1 MTGRLR
7 IAVIASNRF
16 PIRQP
21 FAGGLESH
29 VWHLARALA
38 DRGHDVSLFAGNG
51 SDVAPGCR
59 TLAVRR
65 LMLSDAA
72 SRDISMPGEAFMND
86 HHAYLSVMLELARSG
101 TAGFDVVH
109 NHSLHHLP
117 VAMAPMLS
125 VPMLTTVHTPPT
137 PWLESALT
145 ATAGEGTRL
154 AAVSRHTARSWSH
167 IAPDIEVVPN
177 GIDTARWSLGSG
189 GENLIWFGRITPEKG
204 THLAVAAAR
213 AAGVPLVLA
222 GPVSD
227 PAYFAESVEPV
238 LSEQVRYAGHLTHDE
253 LLNLVGASSA
263 ALVTPMWDEPYG
275 LVVAEAMSCG
285 TPVIAFDRGG
295 IRELLAPPG
304 GRLVAPGD
312 VDAMAAAITEVG
324 DLDRRAVRQHAI
336 DRCSADAML
345 NTYLAL
351 YQKMITETGG
361 SDDDR
366 LLRAPSRFR
375 APGEGD
381 EHIRT
386 AQPSGHGADQSAGTR
401 TESVHLRCPASA

>member
-1 MTGRLR
+1 MTDRLR

-29 VWHLARALA
+29 VWHLARSLA

-51 SDVAPGCR
+51 SEVAPGCR
-59 TLAVRR
+59 TLAVRQ
-65 LMLSDAA
+65 LLLSEAA
-72 SRDISMPGEAFMND
+72 TRDISMPGEAFMHD

-101 TAGFDVVH
+101 SADFDVVH

-117 VAMAPMLS
+117 VAMAPMLA

-154 AAVSRHTARSWSH
+154 AAVSRHTARSWAH
-167 IAPDIEVVPN
+167 ITPDIEVVPN
-177 GIDTARWSLGSG
+177 GIDTAHWALGHG

-204 THLAVAAAR
+204 THLAIAAAR

-227 PAYFAESVEPV
+227 PAYFAESVEPH
-238 LSEQVRYAGHLTHDE
+238 LGGQVRYAGHLTHDE

-285 TPVIAFDRGG
+285 TPVVAFDRGG
-295 IRELLAPPG
+295 IRELLAPQA

-312 VDAMAAAITEVG
+312 ADAMATAIPEVLG
-324 DLDRRAVRQHAI
+324 LDRRAVRQHAK

-351 YQKMITETGG
+351 YQQMITGTGG

-366 LLRAPSRFR
+366 LLRAPSRIR
-375 APGEGD
+375 PSGAGD
-381 EHIRT
+381 EHLRT
-386 AQPSGHGADQSAGTR
+386 AQPPGHGADQSAGTG
-401 TESVHLRCPASA
+401 TESVHRRCPASA